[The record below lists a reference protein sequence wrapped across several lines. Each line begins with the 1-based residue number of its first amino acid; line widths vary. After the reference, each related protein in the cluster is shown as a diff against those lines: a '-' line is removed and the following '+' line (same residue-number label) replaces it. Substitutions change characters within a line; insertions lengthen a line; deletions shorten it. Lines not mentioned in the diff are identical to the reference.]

1 MGDISLEIDP
11 VEIRPNAEIRGVIT
25 VSYPGKY
32 DGVVVSAQISDSN
45 EHITYKSS
53 NGRPISQNVARLFI
67 SRDTMKEGGRTAEFT
82 AAIEFEPE
90 SEHEVKFRA
99 SAIEQHKEIDSCI
112 VFARY
117 AAAAAAAEE
126 D

>member
-11 VEIRPNAEIRGVIT
+11 MEIRPNAEIRGVIT

-32 DGVVVSAQISDSN
+32 DGVVISAQISDSN

-67 SRDTMKEGGRTAEFT
+67 SRDSMKGEGRTAEFT
-82 AAIEFEPE
+82 AAIAFEPE

-117 AAAAAAAEE
+117 AAAATTAA